1 MVRNGSRKASGPI
14 SPDTPLVFC
23 SDPGV
28 PMPRQIGQIF
38 LAGRPVNQ
46 ADDECPHDRT
56 PLLIGVLDRR
66 FWFQDAFAIP
76 KKLSSAR
83 QNGFVS
89 LAGATRRCLSLASRR
104 PGRRDRFKTSRER
117 QPLPGTT
124 RRTLY
129 CDSPKR
135 ISLSPCDVARR
146 TELEIVKFE

>member
-1 MVRNGSRKASGPI
+1 
-14 SPDTPLVFC
+14 
-23 SDPGV
+23 
-28 PMPRQIGQIF
+28 MPRQIGQIF

-89 LAGATRRCLSLASRR
+89 GGEIGLKRAENANHSRGQHDELYIATLQNA
-104 PGRRDRFKTSRER
+104 
-117 QPLPGTT
+117 
-124 RRTLY
+124 
-129 CDSPKR
+129 
-135 ISLSPCDVARR
+135 
-146 TELEIVKFE
+146 